1 MAEKVKRQ
9 LNKAFGQSLGSN
21 WTGESN
27 FNYSWQKEANII
39 IN

>member
-9 LNKAFGQSLGSN
+9 LKAFGQSLGSN
-21 WTGESN
+21 WTRQSN
-27 FNYSWQKEANII
+27 FNYSWQEEANII